1 MKQILFSIFCIIS
14 LLSTL
19 GCSPAA
25 EVAAQSEAK
34 YFAIYI
40 DNKSVKVDGVQKS
53 VDDFIAEIKLKQSS
67 GVSIQLN
74 VAGNSNQEK
83 EVTGLA
89 SRLKTELNVK
99 RVGIIL
105 ESM

>member
-1 MKQILFSIFCIIS
+1 MKQILISIFCIVA
-14 LLSTL
+14 LLNTF

-25 EVAAQSEAK
+25 DTASQPEAK

-40 DNKSVKVDGVQKS
+40 DDKSVKVDGVQKS
-53 VDDFIAEIKLKQSS
+53 VDDFITEIKLKQSS
-67 GVSIQLN
+67 GISIQLN
-74 VAGNSNQEK
+74 VAGRSDQEK

-89 SRLKTELNVK
+89 RRLKTELNIK
-99 RVGIIL
+99 RISIML

>member
-1 MKQILFSIFCIIS
+1 MKKILISIFCILL

-19 GCSPAA
+19 GCSPAVEIA
-25 EVAAQSEAK
+25 PQSEAK
-34 YFAIYI
+34 YFAVYV
-40 DNKSVKVDGVQKS
+40 DDKSVKVDGVQKS
-53 VDDFIAEIKLKQSS
+53 VDDLIAEIKLKQSS
-67 GVSIQLN
+67 DVSIQLN

-89 SRLKTELNVK
+89 SRLKTELHLN

>member
-1 MKQILFSIFCIIS
+1 MKQILMSIFCILS

-25 EVAAQSEAK
+25 DTAAQSEVQ
-34 YFAIYI
+34 YFAIYV
-40 DNKSVKVDGVQKS
+40 DDKSVKVDGVQKT
-53 VDDFIAEIKLKQSS
+53 VDDFIAEIKLKQKS

-74 VAGNSNQEK
+74 VAGNSGQKK

-89 SRLKTELNVK
+89 TRLKTELNLK
-99 RVGIIL
+99 RIGIML

>member
-1 MKQILFSIFCIIS
+1 MKQILISIFSILS
-14 LLSTL
+14 LLNTF

-25 EVAAQSEAK
+25 DTASQSEAK

-40 DNKSVKVDGVQKS
+40 DDKSVKVDGVQKS
-53 VDDFIAEIKLKQSS
+53 VDDLITEIKLKQSS

-74 VAGNSNQEK
+74 VAGRSDQEK

-89 SRLKTELNVK
+89 RRLKTELNIK
-99 RVGIIL
+99 RIGIML